1 MLDADDAPRRGRR
14 RLYCSDTCRR
24 DASAARTAAERY
36 GAPIR
41 VVEVPK
47 AVASLEPT
55 AETAVPATPAAVTPL
70 DAVDVTLDNDEAL
83 QGLLA
88 RVTEQAR
95 LKKLDR
101 ATLTAARELAKA
113 VHPLRTW

>member
-1 MLDADDAPRRGRR
+1 MLDVDDVPRRGRR

-36 GAPIR
+36 GSPIR
-41 VVEVPK
+41 VVEVPR
-47 AVASLEPT
+47 AGSLVEQAAQNVAQQ
-55 AETAVPATPAAVTPL
+55 TPAVTPL
-70 DAVDVTLDNDEAL
+70 DAADITLQNDEAL
-83 QGLLA
+83 HALLA

-113 VHPLRTW
+113 VHPHRAW